1 MKKNNVIFLNDNK
14 LIEEEAYLWRYL
26 DLHKFISFIN
36 EKSICFTRLDKFED
50 AKEGATPN
58 HLLKSF
64 LFDNHQKEFETTTT
78 TSIDISVNGRDRNQI
93 NKEIEQIQRFNFA
106 SCWFIGS
113 EKSES
118 VAMWNI
124 YSKPNDVAIKIKY
137 SDFKEN
143 LSKYG
148 FLGSNIE
155 MNIVCKPIE
164 YIDFQS
170 SNSLI
175 NSNIEDSVFMKDN
188 SFNHEKE
195 FRIVIKEEHREIDKL
210 VFEEFICKKSQE
222 KTYNERENYPNII
235 LELDNFNN
243 YNFEVVYHPKS
254 QEWAKTNVKK
264 ILEVL
269 KVDFKKSNSNLEL
282 K

>member
-14 LIEEEAYLWRYL
+14 LIEEESYLWRYL

-58 HLLKSF
+58 HLLKNF
-64 LFDNHQKEFETTTT
+64 LFDNHQKELEKTIT
-78 TSIDISVNGRDRNQI
+78 TSIDISVNGRDRNRI
-93 NKEIEQIQRFNFA
+93 DKEIEQIQRFNFA

-170 SNSLI
+170 PNSLI
-175 NSNIEDSVFMKDN
+175 SSNMEDSVFMKDN

-195 FRIVIKEEHREIDKL
+195 FRLVIKEEYREIDKL
-210 VFEEFICKKSQE
+210 IFDDNICKKSQE

-235 LELDNFNN
+235 LELLNFNK
-243 YNFEVVYHPKS
+243 YNFEVVHHPKS
-254 QEWAKTNVKK
+254 QKWAKDNIEKF
-264 ILEVL
+264 L
-269 KVDFKKSNSNLEL
+269 KVNFKISNSNLEL
-282 K
+282 N

>member
-36 EKSICFTRLDKFED
+36 KKSICFTRLDKFED
-50 AKEGATPN
+50 AREGATPN
-58 HLLKSF
+58 HLLKRF
-64 LFDNHQKEFETTTT
+64 LFDKYQKELEETRT
-78 TSIDISVNGRDRNQI
+78 TSIGHSINGRDRNQI
-93 NKEIEQIQRFNFA
+93 DKEIKQIQRFNFA

-113 EKSES
+113 ENSES

-143 LSKYG
+143 LNKHG
-148 FLGSNIE
+148 FLVSNTE

-170 SNSLI
+170 PKSLI
-175 NSNIEDSVFMKDN
+175 SSNMEDSVFMKDN

-195 FRIVIKEEHREIDKL
+195 FRLVIKEEYREIDK
-210 VFEEFICKKSQE
+210 FIFDDIICKKSQE
-222 KTYNERENYPNII
+222 KIHNERENYPNII
-235 LELDNFNN
+235 LELSNFNK
-243 YNFEVVYHPKS
+243 YNLEIVHHPKS
-254 QEWAKTNVKK
+254 QNWAKENIKEILKLSKVNFK
-264 ILEVL
+264 I
-269 KVDFKKSNSNLEL
+269 SNSNLEL
-282 K
+282 N